1 MHLQIIILE
10 FTRFN
15 VEPDSNCNYD
25 FLQIFDGPSASH
37 RNIGKFCNNNLPNG
51 GTIKSTTNEMF
62 LSFHSDGT
70 VAGDGFTLTWRSAL
84 PGLFNSFL
92 LIRVI

>member
-15 VEPDSNCNYD
+15 VESHSQCQYD
-25 FLQIFDGPSASH
+25 FLQIYDGPSASH
-37 RNIGKFCNNNLPNG
+37 RNIGKFCGTTLPKG
-51 GTIKSTTNEMF
+51 GTVIGTKHEMF
-62 LSFHSDGT
+62 LSFHSDESL
-70 VAGDGFTLTWRSAL
+70 AHDGFTLIWRS
-84 PGLFNSFL
+84 GLFNSFL